1 MDRLDSMALFLDVAE
16 CGSLSAA
23 GRRLGIPLAT
33 VSRRIADLETH
44 LGTRLFNRT
53 TRSLVLT
60 EAGQGYRA
68 ACGRILDDVD
78 EAERAAAGEY
88 VAPRGELILAAP
100 LAFGRLHMTP
110 VVADFLAA
118 YPDIDVR
125 MLLAD
130 RLAHLLDDHIDLAL
144 RIGDLPDSTM
154 VATRVGEVRRV
165 LCAAP
170 RYLEDRGTPETIAAL
185 ADHRAIAFSSLGP
198 PGQWDFGTDRAERSV
213 PVSARLTVNSAE
225 AAVDACIA
233 GAGIVRLLSYQCA
246 DAVRDGRLVLLLE
259 DEEPAPWP
267 IHLVRAGQER
277 APVKIRAFLDFAT
290 PRLRARLAQ
299 D

>member
-1 MDRLDSMALFLDVAE
+1 MDRLDAMALFLEVAE

-33 VSRRIADLETH
+33 VSRRISDLEAH
-44 LGTRLFNRT
+44 LDTRLFNRT
-53 TRSLVLT
+53 TRSLALT
-60 EAGQGYRA
+60 DAGDAYRA
-68 ACGRILDDVD
+68 ACRRILDDVD

-100 LAFGRLHMTP
+100 LAFGRQHMTP
-110 VVADFLAA
+110 VIADFLAA
-118 YPDIDVR
+118 YPNIDIR

-154 VATRVGEVRRV
+154 VATRVGDVRHV

-170 RYLEDRGTPETIAAL
+170 RYLEDHGTPATVDAL
-185 ADHRAIAFSSLGP
+185 ADHRAIVFSGLGR
-198 PGQWDFGTDRAERSV
+198 PGQWDFGAGKTARSV

-246 DAVRDGRLVLLLE
+246 EAVRDGRLVMLLE
-259 DEEPAPWP
+259 DAEPAPWP
-267 IHLVRAGQER
+267 VHLVRVWQGA
-277 APVKIRAFLDFAT
+277 APLKIRAFVDFAA
-290 PRLRARLAQ
+290 PRLRARLAEA
-299 D
+299 